1 MRRLLALLLV
11 PLLAGCASSAP
22 SAPPA
27 ASTRSAAPVAAT
39 AEAVKTAGL
48 DQILPVDPAV
58 TTGRLPNGLRYFIR
72 RNARPEKRADI
83 WLAVNAGSVLEDE
96 DQRGLAHLVEHMAF
110 NGTRGFERQEL
121 VRYLESI
128 GMRFGADVNAY
139 TDFDET
145 VYTLAVPTD
154 RPEYIAQSL
163 RILEDWARGI
173 TFDPEE
179 VARERGVV
187 IEEWR
192 LGRGAQARMQD
203 KQIPIL
209 FQGSRYAE
217 RLPIGD
223 PRILE
228 KASPEAL
235 RRFYEDWYRPDLMAV
250 VAVGDFDPKQV
261 EAMIRERFSGLENP
275 DKPRPRQLFPVPG
288 HEEPLFAVA
297 TDPEA
302 TETTVALYWKHPR
315 RRQDRFGDYRQSIVE
330 ALYHAMLNN
339 RLAEIARR
347 PDPPFLWAASS
358 SGALVRSAELTTM
371 AAGVQEGKVES
382 GLAALLT
389 EVERVRRHGFTAGE
403 LERTKKDYLLFYER
417 LFSEYGKLESTS
429 FAEEFVRAFLEDEPV
444 PGIPIELEL
453 VRRFLP
459 EIGLDE
465 VNRQAGAWLTDHN
478 QVVVLNGP
486 ERPGVPPL
494 PSKEALLAT
503 FQRVQGVEVEP
514 YEDRVAAGPLV
525 PQPPQPGTLAS
536 ERWIQEVG
544 VTEWRLSNGV
554 RVLLKPT
561 RFRNEEVLITGYS
574 PGGHSLVPDAEFPSA
589 LFAASLVAEGGLGE
603 LDLVTL
609 SKSLAGRSASVEPH
623 ISQLEEG
630 IDGAAATRDLETA
643 LQLVYL
649 TVTAPRQDE
658 QAARSFLA
666 KMRAVAETRL
676 ASPEEVFSDR
686 LNEVLTRQ
694 HPRWRPVTP
703 ELIDRIDPAT
713 AFRIYRDRFADAGD
727 FTFILVGS
735 FEPAA
740 VRPLVL
746 TWLGGLPSTGRRES
760 WRDVGRELPEGV
772 QRVEVTKGLE
782 PKAQVQIAFSGPAE
796 FGRESRYEIS
806 SLADLLEIRLRE
818 ALREDRGAV
827 YGVEI
832 DGDLTRRPRERYSM
846 TIGFSCAPEQADE
859 LVQAVLAEIEKIQ
872 RDGVPESYVGQVQE
886 SQRRDREVSMKTNRF
901 WITALEV
908 YDTEGLDPRDI
919 VRYEELIAGLS
930 PERLRDAAR
939 KYLNRE
945 RYVLGILRPE
955 GEGAANRAPAPT
967 PGR

>member
-1 MRRLLALLLV
+1 MRRLLAILLL
-11 PLLAGCASSAP
+11 PLLAGCASSTPAP
-22 SAPPA
+22 SSSVATTGTAPR
-27 ASTRSAAPVAAT
+27 TAAT
-39 AEAVKTAGL
+39 AEAVRTASL
-48 DQILPVDPAV
+48 EQTLPVDPAV
-58 TTGRLPNGLRYFIR
+58 TVGRLPNGLRYFIR

-83 WLAVNAGSVLEDE
+83 WLVVNAGSVLEDD

-110 NGTRGFERQEL
+110 NGTSGFERQDL

-145 VYTLAVPTD
+145 VYTLAVPTE
-154 RPEYIAQSL
+154 RPEYVAQSL

-179 VARERGVV
+179 VASERGVV

-203 KQIPIL
+203 KQFPIL

-228 KASPEAL
+228 NASPEAL

-250 VAVGDFDPKQV
+250 VAVGDFEPRQV
-261 EAMIRERFSGLENP
+261 ESMIRERFSSLKNP
-275 DKPRPRQLFPVPG
+275 AKPRPRQLFPVPG
-288 HEEPLFAVA
+288 HEEPLVAIA

-302 TETTVALYWKHPR
+302 TDTTVALYWKHPR
-315 RRQDRFGDYRQSIVE
+315 QRQDRFGDYRQSIVE
-330 ALYHAMLNN
+330 ALYHAMLNG
-339 RLAEIARR
+339 RLAEIARQ
-347 PDPPFLWAASS
+347 PDPPFLWASS
-358 SGALVRSAELTTM
+358 DSGTLVRPAELTSLG
-371 AAGVQEGKVES
+371 AGVQDGKVET

-417 LFSEYGKLESTS
+417 LQAEYGKLESTS
-429 FAEEFVRAFLEDEPV
+429 FAEEFVRAFLEGEPI
-444 PGIPIELEL
+444 PGIPIEVEM

-465 VNRQAGAWLTDHN
+465 VNRQADAWLTDHN
-478 QVVVLNGP
+478 QVVMLNAP
-486 ERPGVPPL
+486 ERPGMPP
-494 PSKEALLAT
+494 PPAREALLAV
-503 FQRVQGVEVEP
+503 FERVEGIQVEP

-525 PQPPQPGTLAS
+525 PQPPQPGTLTS

-561 RFRNEEVLITGYS
+561 RFRNEEVLISGYS
-574 PGGHSLVPDAEFPSA
+574 PGGHSLVSDKEFTSA
-589 LFAASLVAEGGLGE
+589 LFAASLVGEGGLGE

-609 SKSLAGRSASVEPH
+609 SKSLAGRTASVDAH

-630 IDGAAATRDLETA
+630 IDGAATTRDLETA

-649 TVTAPRQDE
+649 TFTAPRRDE
-658 QAARSFLA
+658 QAVRSFLA
-666 KMRAVAETRL
+666 KMRTVAETRL
-676 ASPEEVFSDR
+676 ASPEEVFSDQ
-686 LNEVLTRQ
+686 LNEVLTRR
-694 HPRWRPVTP
+694 HPRWRPITP
-703 ELIDRIDPAT
+703 ELIDNIDPEA
-713 AFRIYRDRFADAGD
+713 AFRIYRDRFADASD
-727 FTFILVGS
+727 FTFLLVGS

-740 VRPLVL
+740 IRPLVL
-746 TWLGGLPSTGRRES
+746 TWLGGLPSAGRKET

-772 QRVEVTKGLE
+772 QRVEVSKGLE
-782 PKAQVQIAFSGPAE
+782 PKTQVQMVFTGPAK
-796 FGRESRYEIS
+796 FDRESRYEVN
-806 SLADLLEIRLRE
+806 SLADLLGIRLRE
-818 ALREDRGAV
+818 VLREDRGAV

-832 DGDLTRRPRERYSM
+832 DGELVRRPRERYSF
-846 TIGFSCAPEQADE
+846 TVGFSCAPEQADE
-859 LVQAVLAEIEKIQ
+859 LIQAVLGEIEKIQ
-872 RDGVPESYVGQVQE
+872 TDGVSASYVTQVQE
-886 SQRRDREVSMKTNRF
+886 SQRREREVSLKTNQF
-901 WITALEV
+901 WLAALET
-908 YDTEGLDPRDI
+908 YDSEGLDLRDI
-919 VRYEELIAGLS
+919 LRFDELIEGLS
-930 PERLRDAAR
+930 SARLQDAAR

-955 GEGAANRAPAPT
+955 EAKRAQ
-967 PGR
+967 